1 MKDTAIIRIISK
13 IHVSIVTFL
22 SIIGLTFLLSYLL
35 LQKGIVVERLLLP
48 GFKIQQLYIKWN
60 EKLSLTANE
69 IIVTKSNISEKKN
82 FTPAIIKKTFG
93 IIKHFDD
100 WIESVNINLIQ
111 FGDTNV
117 TFSYRYAEQGNL
129 KFHSPDLKANALL
142 TWNEHYFLADLTMY
156 DTQRDIEIE
165 GNSVV
170 DLETLTSYSKLK
182 IIPVQS
188 ADFTLFLEADQHELS
203 FALKSNRPITDLR
216 PIVHLFKLD
225 KAITPWIVDYS
236 FGSTFILH
244 TMTGSLTYDN
254 PGQLLNTLYASA
266 TYNDFIYKFQPG
278 LPPIR
283 TSHTDFLFQNGV
295 LNIIPKNAYYCD
307 QRTGDSWLDIDFNP
321 DKEPVLNA
329 YVITTSR
336 LDKDLV
342 NLLDYFKIPLPF
354 LQSKGKT
361 RANLTLNIPLLSVD
375 VKANGD
381 FYIDEGEVL
390 YEGIPLQI
398 TNSAIQLNNS
408 KVTVDKVNL
417 GYEDILRATAE
428 GVMNFGKGKTNLK
441 IQAEKVNLNIGDSHL
456 ALDNNATH
464 LMIDY
469 KLSSKREFI
478 SAGPSEWLIDNKK
491 IVVEPFSAPFNFN
504 TASIMLPS
512 IFASVENIAD
522 LTINGPV
529 ELKKKKAALEVD
541 ILKFNFNGLA
551 LNQSHFPLSI
561 QYDQDLN
568 ISSHQNVHWKFDNT
582 NITFTPSKLTIN
594 DEGITIVKNHFDIE
608 DIMESEL
615 EGFYSFSKKMGTF
628 KLHNF
633 TFYNESVG
641 NLFKSDKEIPVTVL
655 LDKKDIYATVPSL
668 ALNARTKR
676 DGWKLSFSDFEK
688 LAEHSTFM
696 RDYNLTD
703 GALTVETTTGS
714 QPYSIKGN
722 INYPYPLL
730 VHKNVPEHNL
740 TFSGTF
746 ENNLTQLNI
755 DEKMKIV
762 IGKQINILSDGIG
775 YNPSALGD
783 FIKDHPNSDSNET
796 DIPNISIIANNS
808 YIYFFDKSQ
817 ALADTITVD
826 MRDKNITASLL
837 YKDGMAI
844 FELNDDTFYASGQ
857 KFDDEFMTTLFATS
871 TFEGGS
877 MLFNIDGTL
886 DYANGILYIEDTIMK
901 DYKTLN
907 NILAF
912 INTVPSLV
920 TFSLPS
926 YATKGVTVKDAYT
939 KFTHKNDKTYFETI
953 RINTPEMKIV
963 GSGITDYP
971 NNAIDMNMTF
981 KTDLGTTVSKIP
993 LVGYLLLGKDGSI
1006 ATAFKVTGRLDD
1018 PTVKTQTVQD
1028 VVTAPFNIIKRA
1040 ITLPFW
1046 IFSSDKNE

>member
-1 MKDTAIIRIISK
+1 MKDTAMIRIISK

-22 SIIGLTFLLSYLL
+22 SIIGLTFLLNYLV
-35 LQKGIVVERLLLP
+35 LQEGIVVERVLLP

-69 IIVTKSNISEKKN
+69 IIVTKGSTSEHKDFN
-82 FTPAIIKKTFG
+82 PAIIRKTFG
-93 IIKHFDD
+93 IIKHFEE
-100 WIESVNINLIQ
+100 WVESVNINLIQ
-111 FGDTNV
+111 FSDTNV
-117 TFSYRYAEQGNL
+117 TFSYRYGEQGDL
-129 KFHSPDLKANALL
+129 KIHSPDLKAKALL
-142 TWNEHYFLADLTMY
+142 TWSEQYFLADLTVY
-156 DTQRDIEIE
+156 DIHRDIEIK

-170 DLETLTSYSKLK
+170 DLETLTSYSKLN
-182 IIPVQS
+182 IIPVKS
-188 ADFTLFLEADQHELS
+188 ADFTLFLQANQHELA

-216 PIVHLFKLD
+216 PIVDLFELD

-244 TMTGSLTYDN
+244 TLTGSLTYND
-254 PGQLLNTLYASA
+254 PGQLLTTLYAKA

-321 DKEPVLNA
+321 EKEPVLNA

-336 LDKDLV
+336 LDKDLTD
-342 NLLDYFKIPLPF
+342 LLDYFNIPLPF
-354 LQSKGKT
+354 VQSKGKT

-375 VKANGD
+375 IKANGD

-398 TNSAIQLNNS
+398 TNSAIRLHNS
-408 KVTVDKVNL
+408 KVTVDKVNV
-417 GYEDILRATAE
+417 GFEDLLRASAE
-428 GVMNFGKGKTNLK
+428 GVMNFGSGKTDLK
-441 IQAEKVNLNIGDSHL
+441 IKAEKVDFNIGDSHL
-456 ALDNNATH
+456 SLDNNATR

-469 KLSSKREFI
+469 KLSSKREFVSL
-478 SAGPSEWLIDNKK
+478 SASEWLIDNKK
-491 IVVEPFSAPFNFN
+491 ITLEAFAAPFNFDS
-504 TASIMLPS
+504 ASIMLPAV
-512 IFASVENIAD
+512 FASMERVAD
-522 LTINGPV
+522 ITINGPI
-529 ELKKKKAALEVD
+529 ELKEKKAALEID
-541 ILKFNFNGLA
+541 ILKFDFNGLT

-561 QYDQDLN
+561 QYDRDLN
-568 ISSHQNVHWKFDNT
+568 ISSVQNVHWKYDDT

-594 DEGITIVKNHFDIE
+594 DEGITIVKNHFDVD
-608 DIMESEL
+608 DIMESKL

-628 KLHNF
+628 KLHDF
-633 TFYNESVG
+633 TFYNEAVG

-676 DGWKLSFSDFEK
+676 DGWKLSFSNFEK

-703 GALTVETTTGS
+703 GTLTVETTTGS
-714 QPYSIKGN
+714 QPYNIKGN

-730 VHKNVPEHNL
+730 VDKNVPEHNL

-746 ENNLTQLNI
+746 ENNLTQLDI

-762 IGKQINILSDGIG
+762 IDKQINIISDGIG
-775 YNPSALGD
+775 YNPIALGN

-796 DIPNISIIANNS
+796 DIPNISIIADNS
-808 YIYFFDKSQ
+808 YIYFSDKSQ

-837 YKDGMAI
+837 YKEGMAI
-844 FELNDDTFYASGQ
+844 FELNDDTFYADGQ
-857 KFDDEFMTTLFATS
+857 KFNDEFMTTLFATS
-871 TFEGGS
+871 TYEGGS
-877 MLFNIDGTL
+877 LLFNIDGTL
-886 DYANGILYIEDTIMK
+886 DHANGVLYIEDTIMK

-926 YATKGVTVKDAYT
+926 YSTKGIKIKDAYA
-939 KFTHKNDKTYFETI
+939 KFTYKDNKIYFETI
-953 RINTPEMKIV
+953 RFNSPEMKIV
-963 GSGITDYP
+963 GTGITDYP

-1006 ATAFKVTGRLDD
+1006 ATAFKVTGKLDD

-1028 VVTAPFNIIKRA
+1028 VVTAPFHIIKRA
-1040 ITLPFW
+1040 LTLPFW
-1046 IFSSDKNE
+1046 IFSSDRGK